1 MGSTPAGSV
10 PYISPTDLLIFK
22 INSCGLRAQ
31 ADKKAIDA
39 NDAETLLS
47 TMSRPLSLTDDQRG
61 IAETGLADVVANGTM
76 TEDWWRQNLGLNL
89 PAPAAPAGEYWE
101 WSDEYSGW
109 YHMNDDGSCE
119 WATPGDPSTGGGKSS
134 KKSSKG
140 KGDRASSRR

>member
-1 MGSTPAGSV
+1 
-10 PYISPTDLLIFK
+10 
-22 INSCGLRAQ
+22 
-31 ADKKAIDA
+31 
-39 NDAETLLS
+39 
-47 TMSRPLSLTDDQRG
+47 MSRPLSLTDDQRG
-61 IAETGLADVVANGTM
+61 FAETGLADVVANGTM

-101 WSDEYSGW
+101 WSDGYSGW

>member
-1 MGSTPAGSV
+1 MAGLLPLRSFAPLDCGHWHVLTQSPYLPAAAARLGSIPAGSV

-31 ADKKAIDA
+31 AKKKAIDA

-89 PAPAAPAGEYWE
+89 PAPAAPAG
-101 WSDEYSGW
+101 
-109 YHMNDDGSCE
+109 
-119 WATPGDPSTGGGKSS
+119 
-134 KKSSKG
+134 
-140 KGDRASSRR
+140 